1 MIERSLIVDSLRRS
15 GNISVMA
22 VLYSTLISVGKSV
35 RERNSLIID
44 TLLSSSSVSKIF
56 MKLSELT
63 FKITYGA

>member
-35 RERNSLIID
+35 RERNSFIID
-44 TLLSSSSVSKIF
+44 TLLSSSSVSKF
-56 MKLSELT
+56 S
-63 FKITYGA
+63 